1 MSIPSKKE
9 DPILAFASPKLWA
22 AWLKKHHAQPEGLWI
37 RHFKKASGIASVT
50 YAEALDE
57 ALCWGWIDGQKK
69 PYDSQSWLQRYC
81 ARRPRS
87 LWSKRNRE
95 HIARLTQEKRMQPA
109 GLAQV
114 QAAQADGRWDAA
126 YDAASMAEVPA
137 DFLKALARHKG
148 ALAFFKTLNKANRY
162 AISYRL
168 QTAKKP
174 ETRAR
179 RFELLVQMMKE
190 SKKIH

>member
-1 MSIPSKKE
+1 MSPAPKKE
-9 DPILAFASPKLWA
+9 DPILAFATPKLWA
-22 AWLKKHHAQPEGLWI
+22 AWLKRNHAQPGGLWI
-37 RHFKKASGIASVT
+37 RHYKKASGVPSVS

-69 PYDSQSWLQRYC
+69 AYDSRSWLQRYC

-95 HIARLTQEKRMQPA
+95 HVARLTEEKRMRAP

-114 QAAQADGRWDAA
+114 RAAQADGRWAAA
-126 YDAASMAEVPA
+126 YDAASLAEVPD
-137 DFLKALARHKG
+137 DFLRAVAAHKG
-148 ALAFFKTLNKANRY
+148 AQAFYATLNKANRY

-179 RFELLVQMMKE
+179 RFALLLQMMKDGE
-190 SKKIH
+190 RLH